1 MPTIKTR
8 QQLSEE
14 AVTLAESFHCV
25 YYNGVAYIPAD
36 CETHDT
42 SVEPPPERKMWL
54 PLTLSRLQEKARDQF
69 DTLFANDRELDGFS
83 FMVNQ
88 ASTFIEKQ
96 RDSLLIRTPHGL
108 RELREDGLMY
118 EPTGEFIP
126 NCLPLEL
133 NGDPDDKA
141 EVMSVLTDWLD
152 SEEEALSLLR
162 HCATALAPGWSA
174 VKYILLIGDGRNGKS
189 VFLTMM
195 QKVLGVDNVSSVE
208 RQDMSEAKPQVT
220 QLLGSLANIVMDG
233 KALYLKD
240 SGVEKTLVAGET
252 VSIRRLFKSEAT
264 PVSTNGLF
272 LEGLNRE
279 PRSSDKSSALQ
290 SRITRFWFPNT
301 YPDDMVFWD
310 RMMSDRML
318 GAFLSLLIDNYV
330 KKGDKAVMLQPTSQ
344 ARSLKLEHMHANS
357 LALQF
362 IHYLMVNDPLGEEA
376 LLDVDSVQLHAMF
389 SSWRIKENDL
399 APWSEVNVT
408 AEFKPLLETVRR
420 SRRKG
425 SVVAKVR
432 VVTGFKKD
440 ALDFIAEQKEEALM
454 HEEDTDA

>member
-25 YYNGVAYIPAD
+25 YYNGVSYIPAD

-42 SVEPPPERKMWL
+42 SVEPPPGRRMWL
-54 PLTLSRLQEKARDQF
+54 PLTLARLQEKARDQF
-69 DTLFANDRELDGFS
+69 DTLFSTDRELDGFS

-88 ASTFIEKQ
+88 ASTLVNTQ
-96 RDSLLIRTPHGL
+96 RTSLLIRAGSGVM
-108 RELREDGLMY
+108 ELKEDGQLHQAS
-118 EPTGEFIP
+118 GEFIP
-126 NCLPLEL
+126 NCLPLEM
-133 NGDPDDKA
+133 NQDPDDKA
-141 EVMSVLTDWLD
+141 EVMSVLSDWLD

-195 QKVLGVDNVSSVE
+195 QRVLGQDNVSSVE
-208 RQDMSEAKPQVT
+208 RQDMSEGKPQVT

-301 YPDDMVFWD
+301 YPDDLQFWD
-310 RMMSDRML
+310 RMTSDRML
-318 GAFLSLLIDNYV
+318 GAFMSLLVDNYV

-344 ARSLKLEHMHANS
+344 AVSMKLEHMHINS

-362 IHYLMVNDPLGEEA
+362 IYHLMQNDPLGESA
-376 LLDVDSVQLHAMF
+376 LIDLPVSELHQMF
-389 SSWRIKENDL
+389 TSWRIQENDL
-399 APWSEVNVT
+399 NPWSEVNVV
-408 AEFKPLLETVRR
+408 AEFKPLLTTVRR
-420 SRRKG
+420 SQRHG
-425 SVVAKVR
+425 SAVAKIR

-440 ALDFIAEQKEEALM
+440 ALDFIAEQKEETQ
-454 HEEDTDA
+454 EEESNA